1 MARPWRLRHK
11 LLLGLALVV
20 AILGTLLAGSVQGL
34 TSYVDS
40 MKTTDSK
47 LSELQRAEELR
58 AAAARLNSPG
68 DNREPLKE
76 PLRLHQL
83 VGQVREAVSSYEDIH
98 RETVLRHRDPDGGVE
113 ENERIVLLR
122 TWLDRFDKAV
132 DKAADEGLMPGPSTP
147 LTQDKD
153 VKAAHAKILQAADEL
168 RRVIY
173 DDMYR
178 RISIAKT
185 HQRRSMFVVITCSA
199 AAVFL
204 MAGMLYFF
212 YGWVF
217 HPIRRLQEGVRHVAQ
232 GEYHHPIKL
241 KTGDELEELA
251 NAFDDMAATVQ
262 ATHTDLVRQVN
273 ERSRQL
279 VRSERMVSVGF
290 LAAGV
295 AHEINNPLASIAF
308 CAEGLQRRLHD
319 IAVRYPQEGETIQK
333 YLGMIQSEAFRCKEI
348 TQNLLEFSR
357 VGERRREP
365 TDLGGLI
372 QGVLEMAQLLPSC
385 RGKQIVFQPHGRIAA
400 LVNGPDVKSVVLNLV
415 VNALD
420 SMEEGGTVTI
430 IMRQNGPMAE
440 LIFID
445 TGCGMEAEI
454 LENIFEPFFTRSRT
468 GKGTGLG
475 LFISHQIIA
484 QHDGAI
490 EAFSEGPGRGSTFTV
505 RIPIQPAAA
514 APAPAANGPFGAW
527 TGDVGGGI
535 PVDPYAVPRRAA

>member
-20 AILGTLLAGSVQGL
+20 GILGTLLAGSVQGL
-34 TSYVDS
+34 MSYVDS

-47 LSELQRAEELR
+47 LSELQRAEDLR
-58 AAAARLNSPG
+58 EAAARLTTLRDSHTP
-68 DNREPLKE
+68 RSEEPRRIHAIAQE
-76 PLRLHQL
+76 
-83 VGQVREAVSSYEDIH
+83 VREAATRFEETH
-98 RETVLRHRDPDGGVE
+98 RETVNRRRDPDGGNDEDYLVHK
-113 ENERIVLLR
+113 LR
-122 TWLDRFDKAV
+122 VTLDEFEAEV
-132 DKAADEGLMPGPSTP
+132 DKAANVGLVDDQSVPLCDEP
-147 LTQDKD
+147 K
-153 VKAAHAKILQAADEL
+153 VKEKHAIILRATTEL
-168 RRVIY
+168 RKAIY

-178 RISIAKT
+178 RISIAKS
-185 HQRRSMFVVITCSA
+185 HQRRSLFVVTTCST
-199 AAVFL
+199 AAVLL
-204 MAGMLYFF
+204 MVGMLYFF
-212 YGWVF
+212 YGWIF
-217 HPIRRLQEGVRHVAQ
+217 HPIRCLQEGVRHVAQ
-232 GEYHHPIKL
+232 GEYHHPIHL
-241 KTGDELEELA
+241 KSGDELEELA
-251 NAFDDMAATVQ
+251 NAFDDMAAKVQ

-319 IAVRYPQEGETIQK
+319 IAARYPLEGETIQK
-333 YLGMIQSEAFRCKEI
+333 YLAMIQSEAFRCKEI

-365 TDLGGLI
+365 TDLGGLV

-385 RGKQIVFQPHGRIAA
+385 RNKQIVFQPHGRLAA
-400 LVNGPDVKSVVLNLV
+400 LMNAQDVKSVVLNLV

-420 SMEEGGTVTI
+420 SMEDGGTVTI
-430 IMRQNGPMAE
+430 VMRQNGPMAE
-440 LIFID
+440 LIFQD
-445 TGCGMEAEI
+445 MGCGMEPEI

-484 QHDGAI
+484 QHDGMI
-490 EAFSEGPGRGSTFTV
+490 EAFSEGPGRGSVFTV
-505 RIPIQPAAA
+505 RIPLQPAATASPPSPSA
-514 APAPAANGPFGAW
+514 ATWAV
-527 TGDVGGGI
+527 DVN
-535 PVDPYAVPRRAA
+535 PTAEQLAVPRRAA